1 MSEKLFRK
9 RVRSIEDSMII
20 QLYWDR
26 DESAISATSEKYGAY
41 CRSIAMNILG
51 DREDAEECVND
62 TYLGVWN
69 SIPPHRPNVLPAF
82 LGKITRNLSLN
93 KYRQKHAEKR
103 GCGQMGAVLD
113 ELAECVSDKS
123 DIEQDIDRKELI
135 KEINQF
141 LGTLPQVKRGIFVG
155 RYWRADSISEIAARY
170 GMTENRVSVTLNRLR
185 KQLNR
190 YLSERGFEL

>member
-1 MSEKLFRK
+1 M
-9 RVRSIEDSMII
+9 RSIEDSMII

-170 GMTENRVSVTLNRLR
+170 GMTENRVSVTLNRIR